1 VGPSRQRESDE
12 RGERQLTGGAG
23 VSVVARARGDGP
35 LGLREG
41 EGCGRV
47 HEGERGGLGRKR
59 PSRGGFPFPPFFLF
73 LFLISIS
80 IYFISFSFEQINS

>member
-12 RGERQLTGGAG
+12 RGERQLMGGAG

-47 HEGERGGLGRKR
+47 HEGERGGLGQKR
-59 PSRGGFPFPPFFLF
+59 PSRWGVSFSPFFFFFYFLF
-73 LFLISIS
+73 LFLL
-80 IYFISFSFEQINS
+80 YPFILNK